1 MNKIIN
7 LEEAVSKV
15 KSGMTIMVGGF
26 LTKGGPNKFMEAL
39 AEKDVKELTLICNDA
54 AYADKGLG
62 KIIANKQVKKLIV
75 SYIGSNPAAIDL
87 MNSGEME
94 IEFSPQGTLIERIR
108 AYGAGL
114 GGVLTSTGLGTVVA
128 ENKQIINVDGKD
140 YLLEKPLRADVAII
154 GASTADTAGNLYYK
168 GTKKNFNP
176 IVAMA
181 ADLVIA
187 EPEQIVECGGIEPEN
202 AHTPAIL
209 VDFII
214 SK

>member
-1 MNKIIN
+1 MDKIITLN
-7 LEEAVSKV
+7 EAVSKI
-15 KSGMTIMVGGF
+15 KDGMTIMVGGF
-26 LTKGGPNKFMEAL
+26 LTKGGPNAIMEAL
-39 AEKDVKELTLICNDA
+39 AETGVNGLTLICNDA
-54 AYADKGLG
+54 AYPDKGLG
-62 KIIANKQVKKLIV
+62 KLIANRQVKKLIV

-114 GGVLTSTGLGTVVA
+114 GGVLTATGLGTVVA
-128 ENKQIINVDGKD
+128 ENKEIINVDGKD
-140 YLLEKPLRADVAII
+140 YLLERPLKADVAII
-154 GASTADTAGNLYYK
+154 GASIADKAGNIFYK

-181 ADLVIA
+181 ADIVIA
-187 EPEQIVECGGIEPEN
+187 EPEQIVECGELEPEH